1 MKKFQKITKTEMLI
15 LALTAAFLGTLGLT
29 YARETASAP
38 GADYTVTAQHAA
50 AEPGA
55 PEPENRV
62 LVNINTAGAGELE
75 ALEGIGPALA
85 QRIVEYREEHGPF
98 RSVDELL
105 EVKGIGEATLEK
117 FRDSVILENTD
128 EPMEEDNR

>member
-1 MKKFQKITKTEMLI
+1 MKKFQKITKTEIFI
-15 LALTAAFLGTLGLT
+15 LALTAAFLGTVGLT
-29 YARETASAP
+29 YVRETAAAP
-38 GADYTVTAQHAA
+38 GTDYTVTAQHAA
-50 AEPGA
+50 MEPGE
-55 PEPENRV
+55 PEPESKV

-105 EVKGIGEATLEK
+105 EVKGIGEAKLEK

>member
-1 MKKFQKITKTEMLI
+1 MKKFQKITKTEIFI

-38 GADYTVTAQHAA
+38 GTDYTVTAQHAA
-50 AEPGA
+50 AELGEPA
-55 PEPENRV
+55 PESKV

-98 RSVDELL
+98 QSVDELL
-105 EVKGIGEATLEK
+105 EVKGIGEAKLEK